1 MIAIPGEEAAAD
13 PLADLGA
20 EASLADSGAN
30 LLLTPVCLDGEAP
43 PSLLSETGAGA
54 AEPSLAM
61 AHPATDARA
70 LETAAKTGLQL
81 GITGQNLRHEPPPS
95 ASGPWGGNCLLLFPP
110 VTRRLPITEQGRD
123 ARKQG
128 RGL

>member
-1 MIAIPGEEAAAD
+1 MISIPGEKAAAD

-30 LLLTPVCLDGEAP
+30 LLLTRVRPDGEAP
-43 PSLLSETGAGA
+43 PSLLSQMGAGA
-54 AEPSLAM
+54 AEPGLAM

-70 LETAAKTGLQL
+70 LKTAAKTGLQL
-81 GITGQNLRHEPPPS
+81 GITGQNLRHEAPPS
-95 ASGPWGGNCLLLFPP
+95 ASNPWEGNCLLLFPP
-110 VTRRLPITEQGRD
+110 VTRGLTIGDQGRD

-128 RGL
+128 